1 MFNKKLAALAVGL
14 IGSIAAVPAHAID
27 TPVALELALLVDISG
42 SVDDT
47 EYALQ
52 KSGYVNAFNNAVTHA
67 RIAGVTG
74 GIAVTYIEWS
84 GANQQYQ
91 LVDWTV
97 LTDAASSEDFA
108 DAIAATTRAGG
119 GAFNLT
125 APGSA
130 INYAA
135 PLFSSNS
142 YAGGRWVID
151 VSGDGEQND
160 GANTAAARDAFL
172 AVGGQPTS
180 VNGLAIGGAGL
191 VTWYEDN
198 IKGGTAGTSPFVIQA
213 ANFADFEGAV
223 LTKIG
228 REINPTPEPGS
239 LLLMGAALAGVFG
252 VRRRVKSA

>member
-14 IGSIAAVPAHAID
+14 IGSIAAVPVHA
-27 TPVALELALLVDISG
+27 TNVALELALLVDISG

-84 GANQQYQ
+84 GAAQQYQ
-91 LVDWTV
+91 LVDWTL
-97 LTDAASSEDFA
+97 LTDAASSSAFA
-108 DAIAATTRAGG
+108 TAIAGTTRAGG

-135 PLFSSNS
+135 PTFSSNS
-142 YAGGRWVID
+142 YVGGRWVID
-151 VSGDGEQND
+151 VSGDGAEND
-160 GANTAAARDAFL
+160 GASTTAARDAFL
-172 AVGGQPTS
+172 AIGGQPTTI
-180 VNGLAIGGAGL
+180 NGLAIGGAGIE
-191 VTWYEDN
+191 TWYNDN
-198 IKGGTAGTSPFVIQA
+198 IKGGTAGTSPFVIGV
-213 ANFADFEGAV
+213 NDFADFEGAV